1 MFASSPGTVRPQRD
15 DYPRPPADALC
26 VDVVGRVLGVSWPQ
40 HPWTISD
47 GGPHGAAIFLPLQAI
62 LEEDELGPGL
72 RCVGMLPDGCALV
85 WRDGVGFARLD
96 APELPVDLALPEPPA
111 RPSPAGAELAER
123 LIQALSWMPDA
134 GAHLRYALRRATALD
149 RSHREATLVGL
160 HSTLCELLP
169 GAYAGT
175 LVDDDFVE
183 AVEDRFAQPLL
194 AELQMHAPDLLEDV
208 GEPLHEALV
217 NGTLSDLGEC
227 FMAQVEVALAQ
238 VIQVVL
244 ELLDLRDAASPPRRD
259 AARALVRLDAALD
272 ALPQSWHPLL
282 DSCVS
287 LDTRDTRARDI
298 LEPLGYG
305 WLLD

>member
-1 MFASSPGTVRPQRD
+1 MFASSPGTARPLRED
-15 DYPRPPADALC
+15 SPRPPADALC
-26 VDVVGRVLGVSWPQ
+26 VDVVGRVLGVSWPH
-40 HPWTISD
+40 HPWTTSD
-47 GGPHGAAIFLPLQAI
+47 GGPVGGAIFFPLQTI
-62 LEEDELGPGL
+62 LEAEELVAGL
-72 RCVGMLPDGCALV
+72 RCVGMLPDGGTLA
-85 WRDGVGFARLD
+85 WSEAQGFVRVD
-96 APELPVDLALPEPPA
+96 APNEPLDLALPEPPP
-111 RPSPAGAELAER
+111 RPSPAGALLAER
-123 LIQALSWMPDA
+123 LVQALSWMPDA

-194 AELQMHAPDLLEDV
+194 SELQVHAPDLLEDV

-238 VIQVVL
+238 LIQVVL
-244 ELLDLRDAASPPRRD
+244 ELLDLRDATHPPQHE
-259 AARALVRLDAALD
+259 AARALVRLEAAID

-287 LDTRDTRARDI
+287 TDTRDTRARDI